1 MGIRKLLGL
10 KFPIEDE
17 GEAEIIRED
26 VDKIYIESSFYTG
39 WVLKADF
46 WESWG
51 VVDGLLAD
59 S

>member
-17 GEAEIIRED
+17 GEAIITREE
-26 VDKIYIESSFYTG
+26 VDRVYLESQFYTG
-39 WVLKADF
+39 WMSKVEF

-59 S
+59 A